1 MIALCYEVNL
11 QSFGGEQMSR
21 ISIEQVKHVANLS
34 RLAITE
40 EEAVQFQKQLDAI
53 ITYAEQLNELDTEGV
68 EPTTHVLNMQN
79 VWREDVAGQG
89 LPVEDVMKNA
99 PDHEDGQIRVPAIIE

>member
-1 MIALCYEVNL
+1 
-11 QSFGGEQMSR
+11 MSR

-53 ITYAEQLNELDTEGV
+53 ISYAEQLNELDTEQV
-68 EPTTHVLNMQN
+68 VPTTHVLNMTN
-79 VWREDVAGQG
+79 VWREDVAGEG
-89 LPVEDVMKNA
+89 LAIEDVLKNA